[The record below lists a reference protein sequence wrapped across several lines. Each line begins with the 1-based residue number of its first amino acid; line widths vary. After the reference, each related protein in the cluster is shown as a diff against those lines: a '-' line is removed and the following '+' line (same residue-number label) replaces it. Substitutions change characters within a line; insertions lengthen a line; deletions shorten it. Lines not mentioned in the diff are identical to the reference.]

1 MLLRGFGLLVLFTGL
16 AAAQT
21 PAERASRGL
30 ERDIRSDRFRDAAR
44 DAHGD
49 DQSIRP
55 EVQQFDSQRRS
66 FQPDVG
72 RPEQQGRTSPNSLQ
86 GVPMGMGSNVQR

>member
-1 MLLRGFGLLVLFTGL
+1 MLLRALGILVLFTGL

-30 ERDIRSDRFRDAAR
+30 ERDMRGDRLRDAAQ
-44 DAHGD
+44 DARGND
-49 DQSIRP
+49 RPTRP

-66 FQPDVG
+66 LQPDVG
-72 RPEQQGRTSPNSLQ
+72 RPEQQGRTSPNTLP
-86 GVPMGMGSNVQR
+86 GVPGMGTNVQR